1 MASAGIGEPP
11 SHSPVLLLFLL
22 LLFLL
27 LLFLLLLFLLLLFLL
42 LLFLLLLF
50 LLKTLGSYL
59 SVLMMLI
66 AYW

>member
-11 SHSPVLLLFLL
+11 SHSPVL